1 MSGPKISVY
10 SLTGRART
18 VVMGQIRCEQQSIA
32 CAFQTTEILRGLFA
46 YTLDFRQDMANIQ
59 LLMKRVNV
67 GADQLEKLQQ
77 LQEKIKEEASKLQ
90 QELMAHMP
98 SISAKY
104 TISEEA
110 YAEKQAELKRLQ
122 IIKERAE
129 KLQKQLE
136 EIISQREENNS
147 AIQASILSD
156 MGLGP
161 EDCDSTTSTGTSF
174 LDRKDTA
181 RKVQESIL
189 EDLSGVYS
197 FEIDEDQPDT
207 TFADR
212 KKATQQKLQELQK
225 DPILPAAIQQE
236 ISHAVRTLQSITEIH
251 YLSTFESVTVAG
263 LANKIAFYKKE
274 LAEQK
279 AEFYELFARYKALC
293 SMANEDSREYTCSK
307 DSCVELTSEI
317 ERLEKAL
324 VKQHEQ
330 AYICECVNQVMSDMG
345 YDLIGERSVKK
356 RNGKR
361 FRNELFSFND
371 GTAVNVTYSPN
382 GQISME
388 LGGIAREDRLPSDD
402 EVSVLTQEMETFCGE
417 FAEFERRLRDK
428 GIIVGDRIALSPPT
442 ADYAAIINVTDYEVD
457 EGIQVTEIAVA
468 DKKRR
473 TAEKKIMRRT
483 E

>member
-10 SLTGRART
+10 SLTGRARA
-18 VVMGQIRCEQQSIA
+18 VVMGQIRCEQQSVA
-32 CAFQTTEILRGLFA
+32 CASQTTEILRELFA
-46 YTLDFRQDMANIQ
+46 YSVDFRQDMANIQ

-67 GADQLEKLQQ
+67 GADQLDKLQQ
-77 LQEKIKEEASKLQ
+77 LQKKIKEEASKLQ
-90 QELMAHMP
+90 QELLAHMP

-122 IIKERAE
+122 TIKERAE
-129 KLQKQLE
+129 KLQQQLE
-136 EIISQREENNS
+136 EIKSQREGNNS

-156 MGLGP
+156 MGLGA
-161 EDCDSTTSTGTSF
+161 EECLDTSSTGASY
-174 LDRKDTA
+174 LDRKGTA
-181 RKVQESIL
+181 QKVQESIL

-197 FEIDEDQPDT
+197 FEMDEDQPDT
-207 TFADR
+207 TFSDR
-212 KKATQQKLQELQK
+212 KKAAQQKLQELQK
-225 DPILPAAIQQE
+225 DHTLPAAIQQE
-236 ISHAVRTLQSITEIH
+236 ISRALRSLQSITDIH

-263 LANKIAFYKKE
+263 LTKKIALYKQE
-274 LAEQK
+274 LAEQE
-279 AEFYELFARYKALC
+279 AEFYELFGRYKALC
-293 SMANEDSREYTCSK
+293 SMANEDPREYTCSK
-307 DSCVELTSEI
+307 ESCAELTSEI
-317 ERLEKAL
+317 DRLEKEL

-330 AYICECVNQVMSDMG
+330 AYICECVNQVMYDMG

-388 LGGIAREDRLPSDD
+388 LGGVAREDRLPSDD
-402 EVSVLTQEMETFCGE
+402 EVSVLTQDMETFCGE

-428 GIIVGDRIALSPPT
+428 GIIVGDRIDLSPPT
-442 ADYAAIINVTDYEVD
+442 ADYAAIINVNDYEVA
-457 EGIQVTEIAVA
+457 EGKQVTEIAVA
-468 DKKRR
+468 DKKKRA
-473 TAEKKIMRRT
+473 AEKKTMRRT

>member
-18 VVMGQIRCEQQSIA
+18 VVMGQIRCEQQSVA
-32 CAFQTTEILRGLFA
+32 CASQTTEILRGLLS
-46 YTLDFRQDMANIQ
+46 YSQDFHQDMTNIQ

-77 LQEKIKEEASKLQ
+77 LQKKIKEEASKLQ
-90 QELMAHMP
+90 QELIAHMP

-110 YAEKQAELKRLQ
+110 YAEKQADLKRLQ
-122 IIKERAE
+122 SIKERAE
-129 KLQKQLE
+129 KLQQQLE
-136 EIISQREENNS
+136 EIISQRKENNS

-156 MGLGP
+156 MGLAT
-161 EDCDSTTSTGTSF
+161 EVSDSAASTGATV
-174 LDRKDTA
+174 LDRKGTV

-197 FEIDEDQPDT
+197 FEIDEAQPDT
-207 TFADR
+207 TFVDR
-212 KKATQQKLQELQK
+212 KKSTQQKLQELQK
-225 DPILPAAIQQE
+225 DSVLPEYIRQE
-236 ISHAVRTLQSITEIH
+236 ISRAMRSLQSITEIH
-251 YLSTFESVTVAG
+251 YLTTFESVTIAG
-263 LANKIAFYKKE
+263 LTKKIAIYKKE
-274 LAEQK
+274 LAQQE

-293 SMANEDSREYTCSK
+293 SMANEEPHEY
-307 DSCVELTSEI
+307 SCAKESCAALTPEI
-317 ERLEKAL
+317 ERLERVL

-330 AYICECVNQVMSDMG
+330 AYICDCVNQVMSDMG

-356 RNGKR
+356 RSGKR

-388 LGGIAREDRLPSDD
+388 LGGIAREDRLPSD
-402 EVSVLTQEMETFCGE
+402 EEISVLTQDMETFCGE

-442 ADYAAIINVTDYEVD
+442 ADYAAIINVSDYDVD
-457 EGIQVTEIAVA
+457 EGTQVTEIAVA
-468 DKKRR
+468 EKRKR
-473 TAEKKIMRRT
+473 ASEKKSMRRID
-483 E
+483 

>member
-10 SLTGRART
+10 SLTGRARA
-18 VVMGQIRCEQQSIA
+18 VVMGQIRCEQQSVA
-32 CAFQTTEILRGLFA
+32 CASQTTEILRGLMA
-46 YTLDFRQDMANIQ
+46 YSIDFRQDMANIQ
-59 LLMKRVNV
+59 LLMKRVNA
-67 GADQLEKLQQ
+67 GAEQLEKLQQ
-77 LQEKIKEEASKLQ
+77 LQKKIKEEATELQ

-110 YAEKQAELKRLQ
+110 YAEKQVDLKRLQ
-122 IIKERAE
+122 AIKQRAE
-129 KLQKQLE
+129 KLQQQLE

-147 AIQASILSD
+147 AIQTSILSD
-156 MGLGP
+156 LGLGT
-161 EDCDSTTSTGTSF
+161 EDVAHSSSRGASF
-174 LDRKDTA
+174 LDRKDTV
-181 RKVQESIL
+181 RQIQESIL

-197 FEIDEDQPDT
+197 FEIDEDESDT
-207 TFADR
+207 TFSDR
-212 KKATQQKLQELQK
+212 KKATYQKLQEIQRDTDLPTHILQEVSQ
-225 DPILPAAIQQE
+225 AI
-236 ISHAVRTLQSITEIH
+236 RKLQTITEIH
-251 YLSTFESVTVAG
+251 YLSTFESVTLAG
-263 LANKIAFYKKE
+263 LTRKVAQYRKE
-274 LAEQK
+274 LAQQE
-279 AEFYELFARYKALC
+279 AEFYELLARYKALC
-293 SMANEDSREYTCSK
+293 SMANEDSREYTYFK
-307 DSCVELTSEI
+307 DSSIELTSEI

-330 AYICECVNQVMSDMG
+330 SYICESVNQVMSDMG
-345 YDLIGERSVKK
+345 YDLIGERSVTK

-388 LGGIAREDRLPSDD
+388 LGGIAREDRLPSAE
-402 EVSVLTQEMETFCGE
+402 EVSVLTQDMEVFCGE

-428 GIIVGDRIALSPPT
+428 GIIVGDRVALSPPI

-457 EGIQVTEIAVA
+457 EGTQVTEIAVA
-468 DKKRR
+468 DKRKR
-473 TAEKKIMRRT
+473 TSEKKTMRRT

>member
-18 VVMGQIRCEQQSIA
+18 VVMGQIRCEQQSVA
-32 CAFQTTEILRGLFA
+32 CASQTTEILRGLIA
-46 YTLDFRQDMANIQ
+46 YSMDFRQDMANIQ

-67 GADQLEKLQQ
+67 GAEQLEKLQQ
-77 LQEKIKEEASKLQ
+77 LQKKIKEEATELQ
-90 QELMAHMP
+90 QELLAHMP

-122 IIKERAE
+122 AIKQRAE
-129 KLQKQLE
+129 KLQQQLE
-136 EIISQREENNS
+136 EIIAQREENNS
-147 AIQASILSD
+147 AIQTSILND
-156 MGLGP
+156 LGLGT
-161 EDCDSTTSTGTSF
+161 EDDAHSSSSGASF
-174 LDRKDTA
+174 LDRKGTV
-181 RKVQESIL
+181 RQVQESIL
-189 EDLSGVYS
+189 DDLSGVYS
-197 FEIDEDQPDT
+197 FEIDEEEPDT
-207 TFADR
+207 SFADR
-212 KKATQQKLQELQK
+212 KKTAYQKLQEIQREADLPTHILQEVSQ
-225 DPILPAAIQQE
+225 AIRKL
-236 ISHAVRTLQSITEIH
+236 RTITEIH
-251 YLSTFESVTVAG
+251 YLSTFESVTISGLTRKVAR
-263 LANKIAFYKKE
+263 YRKE
-274 LAEQK
+274 LAQQE
-279 AEFYELFARYKALC
+279 AEFYELLARYKALC
-293 SMANEDSREYTCSK
+293 SMANENAQEYTYSK
-307 DSCVELTSEI
+307 DSVVALSSEV

-345 YDLIGERSVKK
+345 YDLIGERSVTK

-388 LGGIAREDRLPSDD
+388 LGGIAREDRLPSAE
-402 EVSVLTQEMETFCGE
+402 EVSVLTQDMETFCGE

-428 GIIVGDRIALSPPT
+428 GVIVGDRIALSPPT
-442 ADYAAIINVTDYEVD
+442 ADYAAIINVTDYEV
-457 EGIQVTEIAVA
+457 EASTQVTEIAA
-468 DKKRR
+468 SDKKKR
-473 TAEKKIMRRT
+473 TSEKKVMRRN

>member
-18 VVMGQIRCEQQSIA
+18 VVMGQIRCEQQSVA
-32 CAFQTTEILRGLFA
+32 CASQTTEILRGLIA
-46 YTLDFRQDMANIQ
+46 YSMDFRQDMANIQ

-77 LQEKIKEEASKLQ
+77 LQKKIKEEATELQ
-90 QELMAHMP
+90 KELMAHMP

-110 YAEKQAELKRLQ
+110 YAEKQADLKRLQ
-122 IIKERAE
+122 TIKQRAE

-156 MGLGP
+156 LGLGT
-161 EDCDSTTSTGTSF
+161 EDDQASSNVASF
-174 LDRKDTA
+174 LDRKGTI
-181 RKVQESIL
+181 RQVQESIL

-197 FEIDEDQPDT
+197 FEIDEDEPDT
-207 TFADR
+207 TFSDR
-212 KKATQQKLQELQK
+212 KKAAYQKLHDIQRATDLPTHILQEASQAIRKLQ
-225 DPILPAAIQQE
+225 
-236 ISHAVRTLQSITEIH
+236 TITEIQ
-251 YLSTFESVTVAG
+251 YLSTFESVTIAG
-263 LANKIAFYKKE
+263 LTRKVAQYRIA
-274 LAEQK
+274 LAQQE
-279 AEFYELFARYKALC
+279 AEFYELLARYRALC
-293 SMANEDSREYTCSK
+293 AMANEDPQEYTYSE
-307 DSCVELTSEI
+307 DSSAALSTEVERI
-317 ERLEKAL
+317 EKAL

-345 YDLIGERSVKK
+345 YDLIGERSVTK

-388 LGGIAREDRLPSDD
+388 LGGIAREDRLPSTE
-402 EVSVLTQEMETFCGE
+402 EVSVLTQDMETFCGE

-428 GIIVGDRIALSPPT
+428 GVIVGDRIALSPPT
-442 ADYAAIINVTDYEVD
+442 ADYAAIINVSDYEV
-457 EGIQVTEIAVA
+457 GAGTQISEISVA
-468 DKKRR
+468 DKKKR
-473 TAEKKIMRRT
+473 TSEKKVMRRN

>member
-18 VVMGQIRCEQQSIA
+18 VVMGQIRCEQQSVA
-32 CAFQTTEILRGLFA
+32 CASQTTEILRGLLS
-46 YTLDFRQDMANIQ
+46 YSQDFHQDMANIQ

-77 LQEKIKEEASKLQ
+77 LQKKIKEEASKLQ
-90 QELMAHMP
+90 QELIAHMP

-110 YAEKQAELKRLQ
+110 YAEKQADLKRLQ
-122 IIKERAE
+122 SIKERAE
-129 KLQKQLE
+129 KLQQQLE

-156 MGLGP
+156 MGLGT
-161 EDCDSTTSTGTSF
+161 EVSDSAASAEATV
-174 LDRKDTA
+174 LDRKGTV

-197 FEIDEDQPDT
+197 FEIDEAQPDT
-207 TFADR
+207 TFVDR
-212 KKATQQKLQELQK
+212 KKSAQQKLQELQK
-225 DPILPAAIQQE
+225 GSGLPEYIRQE
-236 ISHAVRTLQSITEIH
+236 ISRAMRSLQSITEIH
-251 YLSTFESVTVAG
+251 YLTTFESATIAG
-263 LANKIAFYKKE
+263 LEKKIAIYKKE
-274 LAEQK
+274 VAQQE
-279 AEFYELFARYKALC
+279 AEFHELFARYKALC
-293 SMANEDSREYTCSK
+293 SMANEELHEYSCSK
-307 DSCVELTSEI
+307 ESCVALTSEI
-317 ERLEKAL
+317 ERLERAL

-330 AYICECVNQVMSDMG
+330 AYICDCVNQVMSDMG

-356 RNGKR
+356 RSGKR

-388 LGGIAREDRLPSDD
+388 LGGIAREDRLPSD
-402 EVSVLTQEMETFCGE
+402 EEISVLTQDMETFCGE
-417 FAEFERRLRDK
+417 FAEFEWRLRDK

-442 ADYAAIINVTDYEVD
+442 ADYAAIINVSDYDVD
-457 EGIQVTEIAVA
+457 EGTQVTEIAVA
-468 DKKRR
+468 EKRKR
-473 TAEKKIMRRT
+473 ASEKKSMRRT
-483 E
+483 D

>member
-18 VVMGQIRCEQQSIA
+18 VVMGQIRCEQQSVA
-32 CAFQTTEILRGLFA
+32 CASQTKEILRGLFA

-77 LQEKIKEEASKLQ
+77 LQKKIKEEASKLQ

-110 YAEKQAELKRLQ
+110 YVEKQAELKRLQ
-122 IIKERAE
+122 TIKERAE

-136 EIISQREENNS
+136 EIVSQREGNNS

-156 MGLGP
+156 MGLGA
-161 EDCDSTTSTGTSF
+161 EDCDSTTSTGASF
-174 LDRKDTA
+174 LDRKGTA

-225 DPILPAAIQQE
+225 DPILPSAIQQE

-263 LANKIAFYKKE
+263 LANKIALYKDE

-402 EVSVLTQEMETFCGE
+402 EVSVLTQDMETFCGE

-442 ADYAAIINVTDYEVD
+442 ADYAAIINVSDYEVD
-457 EGIQVTEIAVA
+457 EGIQVTETAVA

>member
-10 SLTGRART
+10 SLTGRARA
-18 VVMGQIRCEQQSIA
+18 VVMGQIRCEQQSVA
-32 CAFQTTEILRGLFA
+32 CASQTTEILRGLFA

-77 LQEKIKEEASKLQ
+77 LQKKIKEEASKLQ

-110 YAEKQAELKRLQ
+110 YAEKQAELKKLQ
-122 IIKERAE
+122 TIKERAE
-129 KLQKQLE
+129 KLQRQLE
-136 EIISQREENNS
+136 EIISQRDENNS

-156 MGLGP
+156 MGLGA
-161 EDCDSTTSTGTSF
+161 EDCDSANSTGASF
-174 LDRKDTA
+174 LDRKGNT

-189 EDLSGVYS
+189 EDLSGVFS
-197 FEIDEDQPDT
+197 FEVDEDQPDT
-207 TFADR
+207 TFSDR
-212 KKATQQKLQELQK
+212 KKATQQKLRELQK
-225 DPILPAAIQQE
+225 DHALSAAIQQE
-236 ISHAVRTLQSITEIH
+236 ISHAMRSLQSITEIH

-263 LANKIAFYKKE
+263 LTKKIALFKKE
-274 LAEQK
+274 LAEQE

-293 SMANEDSREYTCSK
+293 SMANEEAREYTCSK
-307 DSCVELTSEI
+307 DSCAELTTEI
-317 ERLEKAL
+317 DRLEKEL

-361 FRNELFSFND
+361 FRNELFSFNA
-371 GTAVNVTYSPN
+371 GTAVNVTYSPT

-402 EVSVLTQEMETFCGE
+402 EVSVLTKDMETFCGE

-468 DKKRR
+468 DKKKR
-473 TAEKKIMRRT
+473 TAEKKTMRRT